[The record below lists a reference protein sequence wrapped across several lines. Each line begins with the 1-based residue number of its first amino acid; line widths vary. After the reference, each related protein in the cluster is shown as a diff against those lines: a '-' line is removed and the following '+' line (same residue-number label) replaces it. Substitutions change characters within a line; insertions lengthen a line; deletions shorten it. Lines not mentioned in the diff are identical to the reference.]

1 MSNEFY
7 NFIAKNILHFFQTR
21 ADEMQPGERYC
32 LKLDTQEM
40 VAGVDD
46 ELRKLTTSNN
56 IQGVFNYGSVYSTY
70 TIYLKPDLEVVVASK
85 INGMTDDFL
94 ATIRN
99 AEMTENHF
107 PVLMI
112 TASAIDTITS
122 GTGDLS
128 ATGMP
133 FNSVEIVNKI
143 KSDINDAQLPLSDQ
157 ILLKMELERK
167 QADRFSDKSSLYE
180 YAELLTVLGRG
191 YVKKED
197 YNNFSLLY
205 DPVVQPL
212 QDPKKIKD
220 RLGSNHQFFEEI
232 DRVFKHGNI
241 EDDLSSKFDKGFISH
256 LKDCKKK
263 SQSWYEGYTYDMVK
277 SSYDRMQKK
286 LDNPLQIEDDDF
298 SFYSGTPLEYSYTVD
313 EKVFIRCD
321 GETKAKRRNKNI
333 LLYNPDQRNTVT
345 IQINTNIS
353 IKSSWIEPI
362 GQFEFS
368 VSGKIV
374 NITLRP
380 NGCTF
385 AQLKINDTNN
395 HITYTIRICVIDVPP
410 EYLENLQTCYTF
422 YIPKNVKNSVI
433 KVSGIK
439 NELVINPRRVNED
452 FENIAQG
459 GIYECR
465 FDHTLHLRLHEDD
478 IDSDI
483 GHLDCVIKCGTI
495 QIPIQIQDEA
505 DKPTELTGISAF
517 KLKFSER
524 KSIEYRDGKIVS
536 GTKEFFAK
544 EQFRSVLE
552 LESRFVELGCLALEE
567 TLNGYSEVDLN
578 VPDSVSTAYAALIT
592 QYRKKKNSTKSVL
605 LWRG

>member
-128 ATGMP
+128 TIGMP
-133 FNSVEIVNKI
+133 FNSAAIIDKI
-143 KSDINDAQLPLSDQ
+143 KSDINNAQLPLSDRV
-157 ILLKMELERK
+157 LLEMELVRK
-167 QADRFSDKSSLYE
+167 QTDRFSDKSSLYE

-191 YVKKED
+191 YVKEED
-197 YNNFSLLY
+197 YSSFSLLY
-205 DPVVQPL
+205 DPAVQPL

-286 LDNPLQIEDDDF
+286 LDNPLQIDDDDF
-298 SFYSGTPLEYSYTVD
+298 SFYSGTPLEYCYPVD

-321 GETKAKRRNKNI
+321 GETKAKRRIKNI
-333 LLYNPDQRNTVT
+333 LLYNPDQRDTVT

-368 VSGKIV
+368 VYGK
-374 NITLRP
+374 P
-380 NGCTF
+380 
-385 AQLKINDTNN
+385 
-395 HITYTIRICVIDVPP
+395 
-410 EYLENLQTCYTF
+410 
-422 YIPKNVKNSVI
+422 
-433 KVSGIK
+433 
-439 NELVINPRRVNED
+439 
-452 FENIAQG
+452 
-459 GIYECR
+459 
-465 FDHTLHLRLHEDD
+465 
-478 IDSDI
+478 
-483 GHLDCVIKCGTI
+483 
-495 QIPIQIQDEA
+495 
-505 DKPTELTGISAF
+505 
-517 KLKFSER
+517 
-524 KSIEYRDGKIVS
+524 
-536 GTKEFFAK
+536 
-544 EQFRSVLE
+544 
-552 LESRFVELGCLALEE
+552 
-567 TLNGYSEVDLN
+567 
-578 VPDSVSTAYAALIT
+578 YA
-592 QYRKKKNSTKSVL
+592 
-605 LWRG
+605 